1 MIPFFSQILPVL
13 QTVFILA
20 LMVGSTLAG
29 IFVYKSTKK
38 NGIVSIQS
46 ETIVTMQQQI
56 DALKE
61 QNKQQQEKI
70 DQLEF
75 ESKATRDALKDEY
88 GIFITVDGER
98 VTIKNSA
105 EPDTKHVIR
114 RPPKK
119 TPTIVKKE
127 ES

>member
-46 ETIVTMQQQI
+46 ETIVAMQQQI

>member
-1 MIPFFSQILPVL
+1 MIAFFNQILPVL
-13 QTVFILA
+13 QTIIIFAGLI
-20 LMVGSTLAG
+20 GGTIAG
-29 IFVYKSTKK
+29 IYMFKGTKQS
-38 NGIVSIQS
+38 GVVQIQNT
-46 ETIVTMQQQI
+46 TIVAQQQQI

-61 QNKQQQEKI
+61 QNLQQQEKI
-70 DQLEF
+70 DRLEYKLDQVT
-75 ESKATRDALKDEY
+75 EALKDEY
-88 GIFITVDGER
+88 GIFITIDGER
-98 VTIKNSA
+98 ITIKNSA